1 MAYKTENVIFGAA
14 DIYLAPRVVTKR
26 TGTAPNYT
34 YTYTPVKL
42 PDFTAGS
49 SAKADFDANKGLTGD
64 LAGAWQTIGLTTD
77 GVEVEYAPEFTD
89 IPADQLL
96 DAAVIFKTAQT
107 VTINTTMLEATLKN
121 LAYVWGLQASSLR
134 VGKTT
139 GGDKDFGSVTAINA
153 DTGDVTVTEGAAL
166 PNGEE
171 VLGIDSGNLGDF
183 PEERQIAFIGSAPRG
198 PMNLKNKERVY
209 HVRRILQTESS
220 TFGLKRDE
228 GTSLP
233 VSFRAL
239 PDPGITGAQYG
250 TIRDRRI
257 TV

>member
-1 MAYKTENVIFGAA
+1 MAYKVDNVIYGAA
-14 DIYLAPRVVTKR
+14 DIWLAPRLEATA
-26 TGTAPNYT
+26 TGTGAAKAYNAIQ
-34 YTYTPVKL
+34 L
-42 PDFTAGS
+42 PAFADNT
-49 SAKADFDANKGLTGD
+49 SAKVALDA
-64 LAGAWQTIGLTTD
+64 AAAWSSIGLTTD

-89 IPADQLL
+89 IAADQLL

-107 VTINTTMLEATLKN
+107 VTINTTMLEGTLKN
-121 LAYVWGLQASSLR
+121 LAYVWGLQEARSL
-134 VGKTT
+134 KTT
-139 GGDKDFGSVTAINA
+139 GNDFSSLSKVNY
-153 DTGDVTVTEGAAL
+153 DTGDPTYTAGSTLKA
-166 PNGEE
+166 GET
-171 VLGIDSGNLGDF
+171 VLGIDSGELGDF
-183 PEERQIAFIGSAPRG
+183 PEERQIVFIGAAPRTG
-198 PMNLKNKERVY
+198 GRKDKERVY

-257 TV
+257 TA